1 MFGAHGKAKFGTCAN
16 FVSQISIDNGTIA
29 SYGLEKMILPVKNC
43 RNIGKKDMKLNDFI
57 GDIQIDS
64 ETYDVKINGKLIE
77 SNYVNSV
84 PMAKKYFMF

>member
-1 MFGAHGKAKFGTCAN
+1 
-16 FVSQISIDNGTIA
+16 
-29 SYGLEKMILPVKNC
+29 
-43 RNIGKKDMKLNDFI
+43 MKLNDFI

-84 PMAKKYFMF
+84 PMAKNILCFKIIIVIIDISLTIRRFYDSCIWF

>member
-1 MFGAHGKAKFGTCAN
+1 
-16 FVSQISIDNGTIA
+16 
-29 SYGLEKMILPVKNC
+29 
-43 RNIGKKDMKLNDFI
+43 MKLNDFI

-64 ETYDVKINGKLIE
+64 ETYDVRINGELIE

>member
-1 MFGAHGKAKFGTCAN
+1 
-16 FVSQISIDNGTIA
+16 
-29 SYGLEKMILPVKNC
+29 
-43 RNIGKKDMKLNDFI
+43 MKLNDFI